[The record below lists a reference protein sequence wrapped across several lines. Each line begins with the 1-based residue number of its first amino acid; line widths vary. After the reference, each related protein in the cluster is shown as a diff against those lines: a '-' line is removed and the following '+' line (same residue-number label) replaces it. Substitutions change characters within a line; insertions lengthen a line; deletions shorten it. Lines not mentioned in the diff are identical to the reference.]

1 MTAIFWLILF
11 VVYRQHQRDA
21 QNLPSPTL
29 GDELH
34 TVSFQRGRW
43 RQTVDVDDFV
53 PLQVAGGGK
62 SAGGGGVMTRPSKL
76 ICLFCFCALRS
87 LDSFLFF
94 PFSMYKY
101 EYNRATGASVSEGS
115 HQSIIKE
122 KKIRKIQSLLSIIRW
137 VLNGSRIDLD
147 RIPIIELFADMSL
160 LFAPPYF
167 LLNERRTLTRK
178 FTRFTEDN
186 WPSSAAMPI
195 DSLIDAPAPATLTS
209 ANNKYNKLQHRLR
222 CAVGRPNWLAKWRKW
237 QLKCKICQ
245 SLLKWEKKRV
255 FFCNERNREECT
267 EYSER
272 DRLLSIMEQ
281 IPVGFAAGPNS
292 YLVYLISRF
301 LLCQEISLF
310 ASLIVPSGVRNNM
323 RQGAPLFT
331 VSTYSEKIKRKPNNG
346 LLSLT
351 CFRAINSSV
360 IGLCL
365 YWIWKRAVAA
375 QYWRASLESLL
386 KLCFL
391 RHAYCLV

>member
-122 KKIRKIQSLLSIIRW
+122 KKIPERKHLHVSVHNSF
-137 VLNGSRIDLD
+137 VLMIN
-147 RIPIIELFADMSL
+147 
-160 LFAPPYF
+160 
-167 LLNERRTLTRK
+167 K
-178 FTRFTEDN
+178 CFTWQAEYCH
-186 WPSSAAMPI
+186 
-195 DSLIDAPAPATLTS
+195 
-209 ANNKYNKLQHRLR
+209 NKK
-222 CAVGRPNWLAKWRKW
+222 
-237 QLKCKICQ
+237 
-245 SLLKWEKKRV
+245 
-255 FFCNERNREECT
+255 
-267 EYSER
+267 
-272 DRLLSIMEQ
+272 
-281 IPVGFAAGPNS
+281 
-292 YLVYLISRF
+292 
-301 LLCQEISLF
+301 
-310 ASLIVPSGVRNNM
+310 
-323 RQGAPLFT
+323 
-331 VSTYSEKIKRKPNNG
+331 
-346 LLSLT
+346 
-351 CFRAINSSV
+351 
-360 IGLCL
+360 
-365 YWIWKRAVAA
+365 
-375 QYWRASLESLL
+375 
-386 KLCFL
+386 
-391 RHAYCLV
+391 